1 MLNPLTFI
9 LMLDRV
15 PDVSKLAIFKDE
27 EVVFLSQSLQFLAE
41 GRCVVLLAHIRT
53 ALDYLSRLQSRCEI

>member
-1 MLNPLTFI
+1 MSKVINPCTFI
-9 LMLDRV
+9 LMLDCV

-41 GRCVVLLAHIRT
+41 GHCVVLSADVRIS
-53 ALDYLSRLQSRCEI
+53 LDYLS